1 MVTLTDSLWKQTSR
15 VALRGGQLNPFQQL
29 GLWIDT
35 LGFNKRGVKKPPE
48 MISGSR
54 PGIGWITLDS
64 AVIRYRVHGKG
75 TSTIV
80 FAADP
85 PIVLEHYDRLIDL
98 LEEDFRVVILEMPGF
113 GFSTP
118 KARLDFKFNTTN
130 DVVAAVLKQIVDQ
143 PCVLAFPCVSAYCAI
158 DLATRYPEL
167 VRGVVV
173 IQAPS
178 WNEQMKWKRG
188 RDRSGLLR
196 TPVLGQL
203 ALKILKRQIPS
214 RWFSAAAGHKECLP
228 RLIDTADTALAKGAC
243 FCLASVFQCYLTDE
257 PPKLKPFHGPGLI
270 IWGESDRTHRS
281 TDKQSS
287 QLLIPD
293 ATTISF
299 RGAGHFPELEE
310 PVRFARLITGWYHNR
325 FPR

>member
-1 MVTLTDSLWKQTSR
+1 M
-15 VALRGGQLNPFQQL
+15 NNL
-29 GLWIDT
+29 GLLIDT
-35 LGFNKRGVKKPPE
+35 LGINRRGLKKSRE
-48 MISGSR
+48 AVAGSR
-54 PGIGWITLDS
+54 PGIGWITLNS

-75 TSTIV
+75 TRTIV

-85 PIVLEHYDRLIDL
+85 PIGIEHYDRLVEL
-98 LEEDFRVVILEMPGF
+98 LEEDFRIVILEMPGF

-118 KARLDFKFNTTN
+118 KAGLDFRFNSTN
-130 DVVAAVLKQIVDQ
+130 DVVAAALKQIVDE

-167 VRGVVV
+167 VRGLVV

-203 ALKILKRQIPS
+203 ALKILKRQVPS

-228 RLIDTADTALAKGAC
+228 GLIDTADTALAKGAC

-257 PPKLKPFHGPGLI
+257 SPTLTPFRGPGLI

-287 QLLIPD
+287 QSLMPG
-293 ATTISF
+293 ATSISF
-299 RGAGHFPELEE
+299 EKAGHFPELEE
-310 PVRFARLITGWYHNR
+310 PARFARLISEWHHEHFPGSPTNR
-325 FPR
+325 LEDSP